1 MCGFTG
7 FMGAG
12 GYQNDNPQ
20 SKYAML
26 QFINHSFK
34 MEAEDAPLRV
44 LLRTLR

>member
-1 MCGFTG
+1 
-7 FMGAG
+7 MGAG